1 MSDETSNDDAPTV
14 DDVPVTDQGE
24 AAESEQTTEE
34 QTDEAEV
41 VAEAVET
48 SPEDGTSPDPD
59 EETADAA
66 DEAEA
71 AADAEEAGE
80 PEPEPEP
87 DPGVLVT
94 IDGRE
99 HRAEPG
105 QLVIDACQ
113 AAGSY
118 VPHFCYHPRMTPVGM
133 CRQCL
138 VEVEGPRGTMMVVS
152 CMTPV
157 AEGQVVNTATPTV
170 KRAQEGVLELLLANH
185 PLDCPVCD
193 KGGECPLQDQAF
205 SHGPGESR
213 YLEQKRHYE
222 KPIPISELVYL
233 DRERCILCDRCTR
246 FADEVAGDKLIKFV
260 SRGNDTQ
267 VMTFPDEPFASY
279 FSGNTVQICPVG
291 ALTAKPYR
299 FKARPWDLGQL
310 ESTCTTCAVGCKTV
324 VQSSR
329 DELVRYQGVD
339 SEPVNWGWLCD
350 RGRFGFEAVN
360 SEHRLANPMV
370 RGESGLAEVSWN
382 GAMGVTAQLVREALD
397 AGGPGAIGLLGGARG
412 TNEDAFGWAKLADA
426 LGIEQRDAQFGDAL
440 PASVLGLPRATISE
454 AANAST
460 IVLLGPD
467 LKEELPVLYLRLRDA
482 AEKRRSRILEF
493 TAHESGLSPYAWKSV
508 RHEPGTA
515 AAAIAATVADPEVAE
530 QLSSGPVVVVLGR
543 GNVAEST
550 DAVFAGL
557 SAVLA
562 AAPDATVLPA
572 FRRGNVVGALQLGLA
587 PTDPDHDGVATL
599 RAAAD
604 GRIELLVLL
613 GADPLADCPD
623 ADLARRALAG
633 ARRVIS
639 IDTFLND
646 SSRLADVVLPAAAYG
661 EKSGTTTNLEGR
673 VTRVTAKVTARGT
686 ARPDWMIA
694 VQLGLALGHDLGF
707 GSVDEITDAIAAE
720 VPGYAEATRAALD
733 GQRDG
738 VLTTAPPAQ
747 VPAGSSHEAP
757 RNSYDYRLV
766 VSRKL
771 YDRAVGTVMSP
782 SLAPLAPPAAAH
794 VHPLDLDRVGVVSGT
809 AVKLVG
815 VHGSVVLPLVADP
828 TVQRGT
834 LWSGFNAGAG
844 VAAGPS
850 SEPSA
855 IGELIGAGD
864 AVVDV
869 RIERL

>member
-1 MSDETSNDDAPTV
+1 MSDAEPPINEPPPTDPSDAT
-14 DDVPVTDQGE
+14 E
-24 AAESEQTTEE
+24 AEQTSPVQTAEAEE
-34 QTDEAEV
+34 VAEV
-41 VAEAVET
+41 VAE
-48 SPEDGTSPDPD
+48 SPTDGTSPAP
-59 EETADAA
+59 
-66 DEAEA
+66 
-71 AADAEEAGE
+71 E

-87 DPGVLVT
+87 LLAMT

-99 HRAEPG
+99 HHAKPG

-138 VEVEGPRGTMMVVS
+138 VEVEGPRGPMMVVS

-157 AEGQVVNTATPTV
+157 AEGQVVRTATPGV

-213 YLEQKRHYE
+213 FVEQKRHFE
-222 KPIPISELVYL
+222 KPIPISDLVYL

-246 FADEVAGDKLIKFV
+246 FADEVAGDKLIHFI

-267 VMTFPDEPFASY
+267 VMTFPDEPFSSY

-299 FKARPWDLGQL
+299 FKARPWDLDQL
-310 ESTCTTCAVGCKTV
+310 ESTCTTCSVGCRTV

-339 SEPVNWGWLCD
+339 SEPVNWGWMCD
-350 RGRFGFEAVN
+350 RGRFDFEAVN
-360 SEHRLANPMV
+360 SAERLSVPLA
-370 RGESGLAEVSWN
+370 RGEAGGDVVETSWN
-382 GAMGVTAQLVREALD
+382 GALSIAAHLVREALD
-397 AGGPGAIGLLGGARG
+397 AGGPDSIGLLGGARG
-412 TNEDAFGWAKLADA
+412 TNEDAHAWALLADA
-426 LGIEQRDAQFGDAL
+426 IGIERRDPQLGDGL
-440 PASVLGLPRATISE
+440 PAAVLGLPRATIAE
-454 AANAST
+454 AANAAT

-493 TAHESGLSPYAWKSV
+493 SSVASGLTRYAWRSV
-508 RHEPGTA
+508 RYEPGTA
-515 AAAIAATVADPEVAE
+515 AEAIAATTADPEVAA
-530 QLSSGPVVVVLGR
+530 QLASGPVVVVLGR
-543 GNVAEST
+543 GNLAESS
-550 DAVFAGL
+550 D
-557 SAVLA
+557 AVLA
-562 AAPDATVLPA
+562 GLAALRAAIPELKVLPA
-572 FRRGNVVGALQLGLA
+572 LRRGNVVGALQVGLA
-587 PTDPDHDGVATL
+587 PASPDHDGLATL
-599 RAAAD
+599 QAAAD

-613 GADPLADCPD
+613 GSDPISDCPD

-633 ARRVIS
+633 ARRIIAV
-639 IDTFLND
+639 DTFATA

-661 EKSGTTTNLEGR
+661 EKAGTTTNLEGR
-673 VTRVTAKVTARGT
+673 ITKVAAKITARGT

-694 VQLGLALGHDLGF
+694 AQLAMLLGHDLGV
-707 GSVDEITDAIAAE
+707 GSVDEVTDLIAST
-720 VPGYAEATRAALD
+720 VPGHADITRAALD
-733 GQRDG
+733 TQRNG
-738 VLTTAPPAQ
+738 LVAVPPAGTWGEL
-747 VPAGSSHEAP
+747 PAGTSHQVP

-771 YDRAVGTVMSP
+771 YDRATGTSMSP
-782 SLAPLAPPAAAH
+782 SLAPLAVEAGAH
-794 VHPLDLDRVGVVSGT
+794 VHPVELDKVGVADGT
-809 AVKLVG
+809 EVKLVG
-815 VHGSVVLPLVADP
+815 RRGTVVLPLRADSSVP
-828 TVQRGT
+828 RGT
-834 LWSGFNAGAG
+834 VWSPFNAGG
-844 VAAGPS
+844 PDVSTLVGAA
-850 SEPSA
+850 
-855 IGELIGAGD
+855 D
-864 AVVDV
+864 AVCDI